1 MKRDIIILNGPPG
14 VGKDTLAKFGG
25 LFFYASHLSF
35 KAPMFEIAHAML
47 GDRGFDA
54 MMDAYNDRSRKEL
67 PMRVLGGI
75 SPREF
80 MIYISEAVVKPLLGK
95 DRFGVLLC
103 ERIEKAK
110 GHVIISD
117 GGFPDEIE
125 SLVRR
130 LPFDT
135 RVNLFRLH
143 RKGFQFEGSG
153 DSRNYIYLPQLVS
166 DRYREFDITLFDGCV
181 MEALNDI
188 AEEMQK

>member
-25 LFFYASHLSF
+25 LRFNASHLSF

-47 GDRGFDA
+47 GDRGFNA

-80 MIYISEAVVKPLLGK
+80 MIHISEAVVKPLLGK

-110 GHVIISD
+110 GRVIISD

-125 SLVRR
+125 SLVLR

-153 DSRNYIYLPQLVS
+153 DSRNYIYLPHLVS